1 MCRAHGYNL
10 QEDTRRSASVTKVVG
25 DDTRCEA
32 LSVDVADL
40 ARGWG
45 SAPVALD

>member
-1 MCRAHGYNL
+1 MYRAHRDNL
-10 QEDTRRSASVTKVVG
+10 QEDTRRSVSETEVVG
-25 DDTRCEA
+25 DDARCEA

-40 ARGWG
+40 AGGRG